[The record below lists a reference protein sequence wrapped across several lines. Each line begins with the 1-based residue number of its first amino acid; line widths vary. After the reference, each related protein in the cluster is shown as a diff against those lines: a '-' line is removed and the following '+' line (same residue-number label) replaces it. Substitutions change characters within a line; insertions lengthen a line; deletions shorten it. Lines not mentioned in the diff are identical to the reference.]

1 MRHFVWAF
9 ISLGI
14 PQASANSPGSNSG
27 WSVRMLRIE
36 GAAADVRRAAEK
48 IEISAKNVSDL
59 GYLNNFPQI
68 HTELRELARMVAS
81 ARLAVDVAK
90 EEADKL

>member
-1 MRHFVWAF
+1 MRHFIWAF
-9 ISLGI
+9 MCLGI
-14 PQASANSPGSNSG
+14 SQASANPPESNSE

-48 IEISAKNVSDL
+48 VEISSKNISNL
-59 GYLNNFPQI
+59 GYLHNFPQI